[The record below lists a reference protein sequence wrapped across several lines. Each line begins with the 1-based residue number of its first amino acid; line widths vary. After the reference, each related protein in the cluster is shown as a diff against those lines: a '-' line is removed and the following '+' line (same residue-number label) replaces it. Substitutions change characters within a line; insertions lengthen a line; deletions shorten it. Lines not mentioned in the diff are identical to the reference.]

1 MPASKEVETIGQ
13 EIERIGRVGD
23 PGLAYLGDTKE
34 APEGSLPAQTLRQ
47 RQTMTNQI
55 ALITGASRGL
65 GRNMALHLAKRGVH
79 IIGTYRSGAAE
90 VDALKQEIEAQGGKA
105 AMLALDVTNTGSF
118 QAFADTVADTLKASF
133 GRERFD
139 FLVNN
144 AGNGIAAN
152 FVDATEDQFD
162 LLVTTHLRGPI
173 FLTQKLLPLIE
184 DGGRILN
191 VSSGF
196 VRFTLPGYSI
206 YGAMKAA
213 VEVLTRFMAVELG
226 VRKIRVNAIAPGAIA
241 TDFGGGAVRDNRDVN
256 AYVAQ
261 SIALG
266 RVGLP
271 DDIGGAVAAILSDDM
286 GWANGT
292 TFDISGGQLL

>member
-1 MPASKEVETIGQ
+1 
-13 EIERIGRVGD
+13 
-23 PGLAYLGDTKE
+23 
-34 APEGSLPAQTLRQ
+34 
-47 RQTMTNQI
+47 MTNKI

-65 GRNMALHLAKRGVH
+65 GRNMALHLARRGVH
-79 IIGTYRSGAAE
+79 IVGTYRSGAAE
-90 VDALKQEIEAQGGKA
+90 ANALQQEIEALGGKA
-105 AMLALDVTNTGSF
+105 LMLALDVTDAASF
-118 QAFADTVADTLKASF
+118 PAFARAVADALKADF

-139 FLVNN
+139 ILVNN
-144 AGNGIAAN
+144 AGNGIAAK
-152 FVDATEDQFD
+152 FVDATEEQFAS
-162 LLVTTHLRGPI
+162 LVTTHLRGPI
-173 FLTQKLLPLIE
+173 FLTQKLLPLMQ

-206 YGAMKAA
+206 YAAVKAA
-213 VEVLTRFMAVELG
+213 IEVLTRFMAVELG
-226 VRKIRVNAIAPGAIA
+226 ARKIRVNAIAPGAIA
-241 TDFGGGAVRDNRDVN
+241 TDFGGGGVRDNESVN

-261 SIALG
+261 GIALG
-266 RVGLP
+266 RVGQP

>member
-1 MPASKEVETIGQ
+1 MTSK
-13 EIERIGRVGD
+13 
-23 PGLAYLGDTKE
+23 
-34 APEGSLPAQTLRQ
+34 
-47 RQTMTNQI
+47 I

-79 IIGTYRSGAAE
+79 IIGTYRSGAGEA
-90 VDALKQEIEAQGGKA
+90 DTLRQEIEALGGKI
-105 AMLALDVTNTGSF
+105 AMLALDVTDTASF
-118 QAFADTVADTLKASF
+118 AEFAEKFSGTLKADF
-133 GRERFD
+133 GRDRFD

-144 AGNGIAAN
+144 AGNGLFAN
-152 FVDATEDQFD
+152 FTDATEDQFD
-162 LLVTTHLRGPI
+162 SLMATHLRGPI
-173 FLTQKLLPLIE
+173 FLTQKLLPHME

-196 VRFTLPGYSI
+196 VRFTLPGYSL
-206 YGAMKAA
+206 YAAAKAG

-226 VRKIRVNAIAPGAIA
+226 ARGIRVNAIAPGAIA
-241 TDFGGGAVRDNRDVN
+241 TDFGGGAVRDNEGVN

-261 SIALG
+261 GIALG

-271 DDIGGAVAAILSDDM
+271 DDIGNAVAAILSDDLA
-286 GWANGT
+286 WANGT

>member
-1 MPASKEVETIGQ
+1 
-13 EIERIGRVGD
+13 
-23 PGLAYLGDTKE
+23 
-34 APEGSLPAQTLRQ
+34 
-47 RQTMTNQI
+47 MTNKI

-65 GRNMALHLAKRGVH
+65 GRNMALHLAKRGTH

-90 VDALKQEIEAQGGKA
+90 AEALRQEIEALGGTA
-105 AMLALDVTNTGSF
+105 TMLALDVTDTASF
-118 QAFADTVADTLKASF
+118 SAFAGKAAETLKANF

-144 AGNGIAAN
+144 AGNGLFAN
-152 FVDATEDQFD
+152 FADATEEQFD
-162 LLVTTHLRGPI
+162 SLVSTHLRGPV

-196 VRFTLPGYSI
+196 VRFTLPGYSL
-206 YGAMKAA
+206 YAAVKAA
-213 VEVLTRFMAVELG
+213 LEAVTRYMAVELG
-226 VRKIRVNAIAPGAIA
+226 ARRIRVNAIAPGAIA
-241 TDFGGGAVRDNRDVN
+241 TDFGGGAVRDNDGVN
-256 AYVAQ
+256 AWVAQ
-261 SIALG
+261 GIALG

-271 DDIGGAVAAILSDDM
+271 DVIGGAVAAILSDDM
-286 GWANGT
+286 AWANGT